1 MGLMVS
7 CGKENTQPEEN
18 AQADGNTPTAPA
30 DTTGGETPHEY
41 EPGHPL
47 YYLDTIYR
55 EIIPF
60 SQLKILCH
68 NTEWEQFDE
77 YLSPRGYI
85 LISPNSDHLWRKQT
99 QYQCMEE
106 QTNVTNFNVQ
116 YSLSASRWYQFS
128 GHALMKSKNIND
140 QIATKLVDTLIAQLF
155 SILNEDTD
163 SITEIKIIRDN
174 GQNVVFTDMAEAIL
188 QFKASWKPA
197 SYVSGYTQSF
207 RVNTTGHRFII
218 STKCETNNTLGM
230 GFEISHG
237 VYSPTYM

>member
-1 MGLMVS
+1 
-7 CGKENTQPEEN
+7 
-18 AQADGNTPTAPA
+18 
-30 DTTGGETPHEY
+30 
-41 EPGHPL
+41 
-47 YYLDTIYR
+47 
-55 EIIPF
+55 
-60 SQLKILCH
+60 
-68 NTEWEQFDE
+68 
-77 YLSPRGYI
+77 
-85 LISPNSDHLWRKQT
+85 
-99 QYQCMEE
+99 
-106 QTNVTNFNVQ
+106 
-116 YSLSASRWYQFS
+116 
-128 GHALMKSKNIND
+128 MKSKNIND

-197 SYVSGYTQSF
+197 SYVRGYTQSF